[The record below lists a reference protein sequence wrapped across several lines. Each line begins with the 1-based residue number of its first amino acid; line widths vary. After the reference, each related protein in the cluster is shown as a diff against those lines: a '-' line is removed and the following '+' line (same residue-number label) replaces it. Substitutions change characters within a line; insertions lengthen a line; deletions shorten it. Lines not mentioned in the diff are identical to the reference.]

1 MMRVL
6 KVSEVSHEINQLIR
20 QKQQEK
26 EQILAVRDAVNKI
39 IHLDDALKGEGGE
52 AIKEHF
58 ATLHIPAI
66 LLLHQFL
73 HQYLVILKDILTR
86 IEHFETNN
94 GFISEQFIETEVK
107 TNLNKLENF
116 TEETVNSI
124 NQYFFD
130 VADLVHG
137 IPVQILHFHHQIASA
152 KSHAQKTVHE
162 LAKLDEEISRELT
175 SMQEQLAQI
184 RSFTQKLHEW
194 TKGGVFLSKE
204 QIKEIENYISE
215 TDTFKKM
222 IDEAIEL
229 SVQEGDST
237 FVGAVAEWLDSLG
250 KFNGGLSV
258 AKGLLAVHVLG
269 TGLLTLTKDAKGN
282 FIIKASPTWIQGAN
296 KKYESKIA
304 ETIYELLK
312 KGDKNSANVIK
323 RFLAKYNRA
332 PSGVLRELIGLHA
345 KTNKISF
352 GKIVEQYHKILVFDE
367 SLLKQYKVKVDIKST
382 IRQFTDVKSFSKL
395 IKRLPLA
402 GVWFSLGTN
411 AGEFFSDENQYKSL
425 YEKFGR
431 FSAGL
436 GLDVGVAA
444 TTSAGAYIGSLIAP
458 GPGTIIGGAIGAGVG
473 IVGSWLIEDAA
484 KDFGEKVGR
493 EIEKVVQGIKEGVE
507 EVGKEIEE
515 GIENVTEMVSDS
527 LANAEKFI
535 ADFFN

>member
-1 MMRVL
+1 MMKAL
-6 KVSEVSHEINQLIR
+6 KVSEVSHETNQLIR

-73 HQYLVILKDILTR
+73 YQYLDILKDILTR
-86 IEHFETNN
+86 IEHFETNS
-94 GFISEQFIETEVK
+94 GFISEEFIETEVK
-107 TNLNKLENF
+107 TGLNQLENF

-137 IPVQILHFHHQIASA
+137 TPVQILHFQHQIASA

-162 LAKLDEEISRELT
+162 LAKFDEEISREL
-175 SMQEQLAQI
+175 SSLQEQLAQI
-184 RSFTQKLHEW
+184 RSFTQKLREW

-258 AKGLLAVHVLG
+258 AKGLLAVHVLNS
-269 TGLLTLTKDAKGN
+269 GLLTLSKDAKGN

-332 PSGVLRELIGLHA
+332 PSGVLRDLIGLHA
-345 KTNKISF
+345 KTNRISF
-352 GKIVEQYHKILVFDE
+352 GKIIAQQHKILVFDE
-367 SLLKQYKVKVDIKST
+367 SLLKQYKAKVDIKST
-382 IRQFTDVKSFSKL
+382 IRQFTDVKSVSKL
-395 IKRLPLA
+395 IKRLPYA
-402 GVWFSLGTN
+402 GIAFSVTTN
-411 AGEFFSDENQYKSL
+411 IGEFWSDNNQYKSSF
-425 YEKFGR
+425 ENFGR
-431 FSAGL
+431 FSAGI
-436 GLDVGVAA
+436 GLDIGVVA

-473 IVGSWLIEDAA
+473 IVGSWLIEDVA

-493 EIEKVVQGIKEGVE
+493 EFGEGVQKIKEGVE
-507 EVGKEIEE
+507 KVGKEIEE
-515 GIENVTEMVSDS
+515 GIENVTEMVRDS
-527 LANAEKFI
+527 LTSAEKFI
-535 ADFFN
+535 VDFFN

>member
-1 MMRVL
+1 MKVL

-73 HQYLVILKDILTR
+73 HQYLDILKDILTR

-107 TNLNKLENF
+107 TSLNQLENF

-124 NQYFFD
+124 NQCFFD

-137 IPVQILHFHHQIASA
+137 TPVQILPFQQQMASA

-237 FVGAVAEWLDSLG
+237 F
-250 KFNGGLSV
+250 
-258 AKGLLAVHVLG
+258 
-269 TGLLTLTKDAKGN
+269 
-282 FIIKASPTWIQGAN
+282 
-296 KKYESKIA
+296 
-304 ETIYELLK
+304 
-312 KGDKNSANVIK
+312 
-323 RFLAKYNRA
+323 
-332 PSGVLRELIGLHA
+332 
-345 KTNKISF
+345 
-352 GKIVEQYHKILVFDE
+352 
-367 SLLKQYKVKVDIKST
+367 
-382 IRQFTDVKSFSKL
+382 
-395 IKRLPLA
+395 
-402 GVWFSLGTN
+402 
-411 AGEFFSDENQYKSL
+411 
-425 YEKFGR
+425 
-431 FSAGL
+431 
-436 GLDVGVAA
+436 
-444 TTSAGAYIGSLIAP
+444 
-458 GPGTIIGGAIGAGVG
+458 
-473 IVGSWLIEDAA
+473 
-484 KDFGEKVGR
+484 
-493 EIEKVVQGIKEGVE
+493 
-507 EVGKEIEE
+507 
-515 GIENVTEMVSDS
+515 
-527 LANAEKFI
+527 
-535 ADFFN
+535 

>member
-1 MMRVL
+1 MKVL

-73 HQYLVILKDILTR
+73 HQYLDILKDILTR

-107 TNLNKLENF
+107 TNLNQLENF

-137 IPVQILHFHHQIASA
+137 IPVQILSFQNSMISA
-152 KSHAQKTVHE
+152 KNHAHITVDA
-162 LAKLDEEISRELT
+162 LAQLDENISHSLT
-175 SMQEQLAQI
+175 SMQEQLAEI

-282 FIIKASPTWIQGAN
+282 FIIKASPAWVKGAN
-296 KKYESKIA
+296 KKYESKLA
-304 ETIYELLK
+304 ERIYQLLE
-312 KGDKNSANVIK
+312 KGDKNSNNIIK
-323 RFLAKYNRA
+323 RALAKYHNT
-332 PSGVLRELIGLHA
+332 PSGVLRELIGLHS
-345 KTNKISF
+345 KTNRISF
-352 GKIVEQYHKILVFDE
+352 GKIVTQYHKILVFDE

>member
-73 HQYLVILKDILTR
+73 YQYLEILKNILVI
-86 IEHFETNN
+86 IEHFETNS
-94 GFISEQFIETEVK
+94 GFISEEFIETEVK
-107 TNLNKLENF
+107 TSLNQLENF

-124 NQYFFD
+124 NQYFLD

-162 LAKLDEEISRELT
+162 LAKLDEEISSELT

-184 RSFTQKLHEW
+184 RSFTQKLHQW

-222 IDEAIEL
+222 IDDAIEL

-237 FVGAVAEWLDSLG
+237 FVGAVADWLDSLG

-258 AKGLLAVHVLG
+258 AKGLLAVHVLR
-269 TGLLTLTKDAKGN
+269 TGLLTLSKDGKGN
-282 FIIKASPTWIQGAN
+282 FIIKASQTWIKGAN
-296 KKYESKIA
+296 KKYESKLA
-304 ETIYELLK
+304 ERIYQLLE
-312 KGDKNSANVIK
+312 KGDKNSSNIIK
-323 RFLAKYNRA
+323 RTLAKYNHA

-345 KTNKISF
+345 KTNRISF
-352 GKIVEQYHKILVFDE
+352 GKIVEQHHKILAFDKN
-367 SLLKQYKVKVDIKST
+367 LIKQYKVQIDVSKT
-382 IRQFTDVKSFSKL
+382 ATQFKIPYIAVFFSV
-395 IKRLPLA
+395 I
-402 GVWFSLGTN
+402 TN
-411 AGEFFSDENQYKSL
+411 SGEFFSDTNQNKSMF
-425 YEKFGR
+425 EKTGR
-431 FSAGL
+431 FIAGL
-436 GLDVGVAA
+436 GLDAGVAA
-444 TTSAGAYIGSLIAP
+444 LTSTGALIGSMVAP
-458 GPGTIIGGAIGAGVG
+458 GVGTFIGGAIGATVG
-473 IVGSWLIEDAA
+473 FVGSLFVEDTV
-484 KDFGEKVGR
+484 KDWGETAGR
-493 EIEKVVQGIKEGVE
+493 WVE
-507 EVGKEIEE
+507 ERVEDIEE
-515 GIENVTEMVSDS
+515 FWDS
-527 LANAEKFI
+527 ANEAISNSFSNAKKFI
-535 ADFFN
+535 VDFFN

>member
-1 MMRVL
+1 MRVL

-175 SMQEQLAQI
+175 SMQEQLAEI

-282 FIIKASPTWIQGAN
+282 FIIKASPAWVKGAN
-296 KKYESKIA
+296 KKYESKLA
-304 ETIYELLK
+304 ERIYQLLE
-312 KGDKNSANVIK
+312 KGDKNSNNIIK
-323 RFLAKYNRA
+323 RALAKYHNT
-332 PSGVLRELIGLHA
+332 PSGVLRELIGLHS
-345 KTNKISF
+345 KTNRISF
-352 GKIVEQYHKILVFDE
+352 GKIVTQYHKILVFDE

-515 GIENVTEMVSDS
+515 GIKNVTEMVSDS